1 MYLKLKDANAQ
12 IKKEFNFSLKHF
24 FRNFDFFT
32 LTYLVIILIFFFLPW
47 PNYFD
52 VFYLDPIF
60 RLAVQCVWTAWRTWS
75 SSAATAHVR
84 CVATGWRSAP
94 YVERRWKSGSFCI
107 SDIEKGGSVCKS
119 DSGKVVEKQIP
130 PYSWWKAEQV
140 MDGIIYV
147 IDIISWKLRC

>member
-107 SDIEKGGSVCKS
+107 SDIEIVDRSA
-119 DSGKVVEKQIP
+119 KVIVEK
-130 PYSWWKAEQV
+130 WWKSKFLHILGGWQNK
-140 MDGIIYV
+140 
-147 IDIISWKLRC
+147 SWMALFMWLTLFHGN

>member
-24 FRNFDFFT
+24 FGILIFFT
-32 LTYLVIILIFFFLPW
+32 LTYLVIILIFFLPW

-107 SDIEKGGSVCKS
+107 SDIEKVVRSA
-119 DSGKVVEKQIP
+119 KVIVEK
-130 PYSWWKAEQV
+130 WWKSKFLHTLGGRQNK
-140 MDGIIYV
+140 
-147 IDIISWKLRC
+147 SWMALFMWLTLFHGN

>member
-24 FRNFDFFT
+24 FRNFDVFYID
-32 LTYLVIILIFFFLPW
+32 LIILIFFYLDLIILMF
-47 PNYFD
+47 
-52 VFYLDPIF
+52 FYLDPIF